1 MRLRI
6 VAGSL
11 GRRFV
16 SIDKKAR
23 MSGFRPTQE
32 RVRQAVAET
41 IKTRI
46 PGAVVVDLCAGS
58 GAFGFE
64 MASRGAKE
72 VHFVE
77 NDRERARCITK
88 HAALFDVQGMCRVFE
103 TDVRRFV
110 SACRQRYDIV
120 FYDPPYEDAGLA
132 ALAGTLSSLLS
143 DQGVL
148 IYERDISDVPPADIF
163 PPVEVGRETRT
174 YGDTAVE
181 FVTRKPGL

>member
-16 SIDKKAR
+16 TIDKKAQ
-23 MSGFRPTQE
+23 GFRPTQE

-41 IKTRI
+41 IKTMV

-64 MASRGAKE
+64 MASRGASV

-77 NDRERARCITK
+77 SDRDRARCITK
-88 HAALFDVQGMCRVFE
+88 HAALFNLQGMCRVFE
-103 TDVRRFV
+103 TDVRTFIA
-110 SACRQRYDIV
+110 ACHQSYDIV
-120 FYDPPYEDAGLA
+120 FYDPPYGDAGLA
-132 ALAGTLSSLLS
+132 ALAGDLPALVSGN
-143 DQGVL
+143 GVL
-148 IYERDISDVPPADIF
+148 IYERDVSDVPAPDTF
-163 PPVEVGRETRT
+163 QQTGFNRETREH
-174 YGDTAVE
+174 GDTAVE
-181 FVTRKPGL
+181 YITRNPGL